1 MTNKEIKTAIEDGNV
16 KLTIAGVT
24 KLSLGDNGELVDV
37 LKVMEV
43 DSLGESI
50 WEADGAIMYGMNIE
64 KLGPTTMKV
73 YTFDLLGNR
82 TKSVVRYSDITI
94 LG

>member
-16 KLTIAGVT
+16 RFTIEGVT
-24 KLSLGDNGELVDV
+24 KLSLGNNRELVET

-43 DSLGESI
+43 DSVGASI

-64 KLGPTTMKV
+64 KLGPTTMRV

-82 TKSVVRYSDITI
+82 TQSVVRYSDITI
-94 LG
+94 LN